1 LIFIQN
7 KEENLDQRKLHKTVE
22 TIASQKFSSEKEM
35 LVTVLNEI
43 VSDKSI
49 DITGGRIWKLEP
61 DIFGYKILYQT
72 GKIDKIAKDFV
83 IKIEDYPSF
92 EMLAAART
100 ILGHESNEELRKK
113 GIFKYSASGVGYKI
127 KLKNKPFYE
136 YVLALNSSH
145 IDEELRL
152 KLNII
157 ATALTSQIKQR
168 RLSAS
173 ASHLKADIDKARE
186 LQKSILPEHEYKF
199 HHFDIYGVTVPAEI
213 VGGDFFDYLEI
224 GDDKERLGV
233 ALGDAA
239 SKGVS
244 AAAEAMYISGAL
256 RMASNFEIKI
266 TPLLKRMNQ
275 LVNKIF
281 EDDKFSSLFYGELST
296 DRKGLFL
303 YANAGHNPPIFYSS
317 LKNKFETLNPTG
329 PVLGPSPNST
339 YYIES
344 INIKLNDVLVIY
356 SDGLVEASNNKEIF
370 YGEQR
375 LTNLIRK
382 VKDKSPKEIVYSILD
397 DVVKFSKNGIYQD
410 DKTLV
415 VIKRTS

>member
-1 LIFIQN
+1 M
-7 KEENLDQRKLHKTVE
+7 DQRKLHKTIE
-22 TIASQKFSSEKEM
+22 TIASQKFASEKEM

-43 VSDKSI
+43 VNDKSM
-49 DITGGRIWKLEP
+49 DIIGGRLWKLDPE
-61 DIFGYKILYQT
+61 IAGYKILYQT
-72 GKIDKIAKDFV
+72 GKIDKIRLNF
-83 IKIEDYPSF
+83 IIEIDDYPSF
-92 EMLAAART
+92 DKIAEART
-100 ILGHESNEELRKK
+100 ILGHESNEELRSK
-113 GIFKYSASGVGYKI
+113 GIFRYSASGVGYKI
-127 KLKNKPFYE
+127 KIKNKPYYE

-168 RLSAS
+168 RLSLS
-173 ASHLKADIDKARE
+173 ANHLKANIDKARE

-199 HHFDIYGVTVPAEI
+199 HHFDIYGVTVPADI

-224 GDDKERLGV
+224 GEDKERIGI

-239 SKGVS
+239 SKGVA

-266 TPLLKRMNQ
+266 SPLMKRMNK

-281 EDDKFSSLFYGELST
+281 EDDKFTSLFYGELST
-296 DRKGLFL
+296 DQKGLFL
-303 YANAGHNPPIFYSS
+303 YANAGHNPPMFYNS
-317 LKNKFETLNPTG
+317 LKNKIELLQPTG
-329 PVLGPSPNST
+329 PVLGPSPEAS
-339 YYIES
+339 YFIES
-344 INIKLNDVLVIY
+344 INIQLNDILVIY
-356 SDGLVEASNNKEIF
+356 SDGVVEASNSKEVF
-370 YGEQR
+370 YEEQR
-375 LTNLIRK
+375 LANLIKK
-382 VKDKSPKEIVYSILD
+382 VKDKMPKEIVYSILD
-397 DVVKFSKNGIYQD
+397 DVIKFSKNGVYQD

>member
-1 LIFIQN
+1 M
-7 KEENLDQRKLHKTVE
+7 DQRKLHKTVE
-22 TIASQKFSSEKEM
+22 TIASQKFTSEKEM

-43 VSDKSI
+43 VSDKTM

-61 DIFGYKILYQT
+61 DKFGYKILYQT
-72 GKIDKIAKDFV
+72 GKIDKIAQDFV
-83 IKIEDYPSF
+83 IKIENYPSF
-92 EMLAAART
+92 EQLAAART

-127 KLKNKPFYE
+127 KLHNKPYYE

-173 ASHLKADIDKARE
+173 ASHLRADIDKARE

-199 HHFDIYGVTVPAEI
+199 HHFNIYGVTVPAEI

-224 GDDKERLGV
+224 GEDNERIGV

-266 TPLLKRMNQ
+266 SPLMKRINQ

-303 YANAGHNPPIFYSS
+303 YANAGHNPPIFYSAQ
-317 LKNKFETLNPTG
+317 KNKFEFLDPTG
-329 PVLGPSPNST
+329 PVLGPSPNAS

-344 INIKLNDVLVIY
+344 INIHLNDILVIY
-356 SDGLVEASNNKEIF
+356 SDGVVEASNDKGIF
-370 YGEQR
+370 YEEQR

-382 VKDKSPKEIVYSILD
+382 VKDKTPKEIIYSILD
-397 DVVKFSKNGIYQD
+397 DVIKFSKNGVYQD

>member
-1 LIFIQN
+1 M
-7 KEENLDQRKLHKTVE
+7 DQRKLHKTVE

-35 LVTVLNEI
+35 LITVINEL
-43 VSDKSI
+43 VDDKTM
-49 DITGGRIWKLEP
+49 DIIGGRLWKLDPEISAYR
-61 DIFGYKILYQT
+61 IFYQT
-72 GKIDKIAKDFV
+72 GKIDRISKEFV
-83 IKIEDYPSF
+83 IKIDEYPDF
-92 EMLAAART
+92 EKIAQART
-100 ILGHESNEELRKK
+100 ILGHETNEELRRK
-113 GIFKYSASGVGYKI
+113 GIFRYSASGVGYKLKI
-127 KLKNKPFYE
+127 KNKLYYE
-136 YVLALNSSH
+136 YVLALNSSN

-168 RLSAS
+168 RLSVS

-186 LQKSILPEHEYKF
+186 LQKSILPEHDYKF
-199 HHFDIYGVTVPAEI
+199 HHFDIYGITVPAQI

-224 GDDKERLGV
+224 GEDKERIGV

-256 RMASNFEIKI
+256 RMASTFEIKI
-266 TPLLKRMNQ
+266 TPLIKRMNQ

-296 DRKGLFL
+296 DRNGLFL
-303 YANAGHNPPIFYSS
+303 YANAGHNPPIFYNAT
-317 LKNKFETLNPTG
+317 KNKVELLDPTG
-329 PVLGPSPNST
+329 PVLGPSPEAK

-344 INIKLNDVLVIY
+344 INILKGDILVIY
-356 SDGLVEASNNKEIF
+356 SDGVVEASNNKEVF
-370 YGEQR
+370 YGENR
-375 LTNLIRK
+375 LIHLIK
-382 VKDKSPKEIVYSILD
+382 KCKDKSPKEIVYTILD
-397 DVVKFSKNGIYQD
+397 DVIKFANKGIYQD

>member
-1 LIFIQN
+1 M
-7 KEENLDQRKLHKTVE
+7 DQRKLHKTVE
-22 TIASQKFSSEKEM
+22 TIASQKFASEKEM
-35 LVTVLNEI
+35 LVTVINEI
-43 VSDKSI
+43 VNDKSI
-49 DITGGRIWKLEP
+49 DIIGGRLWKLDPE
-61 DIFGYKILYQT
+61 IAGYRILYQT
-72 GKIDKIAKDFV
+72 GKIDKIRLNF
-83 IKIEDYPSF
+83 IIEIENYPSF
-92 EMLAAART
+92 DKIAEART
-100 ILGHESNEELRKK
+100 ILGHESNEELRSK

-127 KLKNKPFYE
+127 KIKNKPYYE

-168 RLSAS
+168 RLSFS
-173 ASHLKADIDKARE
+173 ASNLKANIDKARE
-186 LQKSILPEHEYKF
+186 LQKSILPEHEYRF
-199 HHFDIYGVTVPAEI
+199 HHFDIYGVTVPADI

-224 GDDKERLGV
+224 GDDKERIGI

-239 SKGVS
+239 SKGVA

-266 TPLLKRMNQ
+266 SPLMKRMNK

-281 EDDKFSSLFYGELST
+281 EDDKFASLFYGELST

-303 YANAGHNPPIFYSS
+303 YANAGHNPPIFYNSQ
-317 LKNKFETLNPTG
+317 KNKIELLQPTG
-329 PVLGPSPNST
+329 PVLGPSPEAS
-339 YYIES
+339 YFIES
-344 INIKLNDVLVIY
+344 INIQLNDILVIY
-356 SDGLVEASNNKEIF
+356 SDGVVEASNNKEVF
-370 YGEQR
+370 YEENR
-375 LTNLIRK
+375 LVNLIKK
-382 VKDKSPKEIVYSILD
+382 VKDKNPKEIVYAILD
-397 DVVKFSKNGIYQD
+397 DVIKFAKNGVYTD

>member
-1 LIFIQN
+1 M
-7 KEENLDQRKLHKTVE
+7 DQRKLHKTIE
-22 TIASQKFSSEKEM
+22 TIASQKFATEEEM
-35 LVTVLNEI
+35 LITVLNEI
-43 VSDKSI
+43 VSDKTM
-49 DITGGRIWKLEP
+49 DITGGRVWKLKPEVA
-61 DIFGYKILYQT
+61 GYRLLYQT
-72 GKIDKIAKDFV
+72 GKVDKIAQDFI
-83 IKIEDYPSF
+83 IKLNDYPVF
-92 EMLAAART
+92 EKLSVART
-100 ILGHESNEELRKK
+100 ILGHETNEELRKK

-127 KLKNKPFYE
+127 KIKDRPYYE

-168 RLSAS
+168 RLSVS

-199 HHFDIYGVTVPAEI
+199 HHFDIYGITVPADI

-224 GDDKERLGV
+224 GDDRERIGV

-239 SKGVS
+239 SKGVA

-266 TPLLKRMNQ
+266 SPLMKRMNR

-296 DRKGLFL
+296 DRNGLFL
-303 YANAGHNPPIFYSS
+303 YANAGHNPPIFYRA
-317 LKNKFETLNPTG
+317 LNNKVEMLQPTG
-329 PVLGPSPNST
+329 PVLGPSPEAS
-339 YYIES
+339 YFIES
-344 INIKLNDVLVIY
+344 INIRLNDILVIY
-356 SDGLVEASNNKEIF
+356 SDGVVESSNNKEVF
-370 YGEQR
+370 YEEHR
-375 LTNLIRK
+375 LVNLIKK
-382 VKDKSPKEIVYSILD
+382 VKDKTPKEIVYAILD
-397 DVVKFSKNGIYQD
+397 DVIKFSKGGVYQD

>member
-1 LIFIQN
+1 M
-7 KEENLDQRKLHKTVE
+7 DQRKLHKTVE
-22 TIASQKFSSEKEM
+22 TIASQKFATEEEM
-35 LVTVLNEI
+35 LITVLNEI
-43 VSDKSI
+43 VSDKTM
-49 DITGGRIWKLEP
+49 DITGGRVWKLKP
-61 DIFGYKILYQT
+61 DAAGYRLLYQT
-72 GKIDKIAKDFV
+72 GKIDKIAQDFI
-83 IKIEDYPSF
+83 IKISDYPVF
-92 EMLAAART
+92 EKLSIART
-100 ILGHESNEELRKK
+100 ILGHETNEELRKK

-127 KLKNKPFYE
+127 KIKDKPYYE

-168 RLSAS
+168 RLSVS

-199 HHFDIYGVTVPAEI
+199 HHFDIYGITVPAEI

-224 GDDKERLGV
+224 GDDKDRIGV

-239 SKGVS
+239 SKGVA

-266 TPLLKRMNQ
+266 SPLMKRMNQ

-281 EDDKFSSLFYGELST
+281 EDDKFSSMFYGELST
-296 DRKGLFL
+296 DRNGLFL

-317 LKNKFETLNPTG
+317 VKNKIEMLNPTG
-329 PVLGPSPNST
+329 PVLGPSPEAS
-339 YYIES
+339 YFIES
-344 INIKLNDVLVIY
+344 INIHLDDILVIY
-356 SDGLVEASNNKEIF
+356 SDGVVESSNNKEVF

-375 LTNLIRK
+375 LINLIK
-382 VKDKSPKEIVYSILD
+382 KAKDKTPKEIVYTILD
-397 DVVKFSKNGIYQD
+397 DVIKFSKGGIYQD

-415 VIKRTS
+415 VIKRTA